1 MSGKSTAK
9 GSRPTNS
16 RAHHTA
22 WPRPS
27 GCCWRVKAIV
37 PAFGRSCR
45 SSVYRFVSSTLR
57 ERRLELV
64 GDIEMVCD
72 HALVAAGDEDEML
85 DPRLACLVDHILQ
98 RRPVDDGQHLLR
110 HRLGGG
116 EESRAEA
123 GHGKD
128 SLAERIYHAN
138 DLSIPSTL
146 AISYLPDQRS
156 DRDRDAGLSVMSVL
170 VTGGA
175 GFIGGHMVLELADRG
190 ERVTVLDDLSTGF
203 DWAVHPKA
211 ELVIGDIGDRVLL
224 DRLMK
229 TRKIRTVMHFAGS
242 IVVPDSVADPLGYYL
257 NNTVKSREL
266 IAAAVANGVESFV
279 FSSTSAVYGAPEK
292 VPVTEETPLN
302 PMSPYGASK
311 AMTERMLTDS
321 DAAYGLRS
329 VVLRYFNVAGAD
341 PEGRAGQSTR
351 GATHLLKVALE
362 VATGRREHVAVFGT
376 DYDTPDG
383 TGIRDYIHVSDLVG
397 AHAAALDHLRG
408 GGESLLLNCGYGHGY
423 SVLELLDAVQRVSG
437 RPLDIRARAR
447 RAGDVPVMIAA
458 ADRIK
463 QTLAWTPRFDDIE
476 TIVAHALSW
485 EEQLQKKLAA

>member
-1 MSGKSTAK
+1 
-9 GSRPTNS
+9 
-16 RAHHTA
+16 
-22 WPRPS
+22 
-27 GCCWRVKAIV
+27 
-37 PAFGRSCR
+37 
-45 SSVYRFVSSTLR
+45 
-57 ERRLELV
+57 
-64 GDIEMVCD
+64 
-72 HALVAAGDEDEML
+72 
-85 DPRLACLVDHILQ
+85 
-98 RRPVDDGQHLLR
+98 
-110 HRLGGG
+110 
-116 EESRAEA
+116 
-123 GHGKD
+123 
-128 SLAERIYHAN
+128 
-138 DLSIPSTL
+138 
-146 AISYLPDQRS
+146 
-156 DRDRDAGLSVMSVL
+156 MSVL

-229 TRKIRTVMHFAGS
+229 TRKIQTVMHFAGS

-279 FSSTSAVYGAPEK
+279 FSSTSAVYGAPET
-292 VPVTEETPLN
+292 VPVTEDTPLN

-362 VATGRREHVAVFGT
+362 AATGRREHVAVFGT

-423 SVLELLDAVQRVSG
+423 SVLELLDAVQSVSG

-458 ADRIK
+458 AERIK

-476 TIVAHALSW
+476 TIVTHALSW
-485 EEQLQKKLAA
+485 EEQLQKKIAA

>member
-1 MSGKSTAK
+1 
-9 GSRPTNS
+9 
-16 RAHHTA
+16 
-22 WPRPS
+22 
-27 GCCWRVKAIV
+27 
-37 PAFGRSCR
+37 
-45 SSVYRFVSSTLR
+45 
-57 ERRLELV
+57 
-64 GDIEMVCD
+64 
-72 HALVAAGDEDEML
+72 
-85 DPRLACLVDHILQ
+85 
-98 RRPVDDGQHLLR
+98 
-110 HRLGGG
+110 
-116 EESRAEA
+116 
-123 GHGKD
+123 
-128 SLAERIYHAN
+128 
-138 DLSIPSTL
+138 
-146 AISYLPDQRS
+146 
-156 DRDRDAGLSVMSVL
+156 MSVL

-229 TRKIRTVMHFAGS
+229 SRKIQTVMHFAGS

-266 IAAAVANGVESFV
+266 IAASIANGVESFV
-279 FSSTSAVYGAPEK
+279 FSSTSAVYGAPET
-292 VPVTEETPLN
+292 VPVTEDTPLN

-311 AMTERMLTDS
+311 AMTERMLIDS

-362 VATGRREHVAVFGT
+362 AATGRREHVAVFGT

-408 GGESLLLNCGYGHGY
+408 GGKSLLLNCGYGHGY

-437 RPLDIRARAR
+437 RTLDIRPRAR

-458 ADRIK
+458 NDRIK
-463 QTLAWTPRFDDIE
+463 QSLAWTPRFDDIE
-476 TIVAHALSW
+476 TIVGHALSW
-485 EEQLQKKLAA
+485 EEQLQKKIAA